1 LHSEPSGPFLADE
14 FPTVFSR
21 LPGSLFLVFNFFL
34 VNIYVGNLSWSMTNE
49 DLAALFEQ
57 FGTVGSAKILT
68 DKFSGR
74 SKGFAFVEMEN
85 AEEAQAAIA
94 QLNDTDV
101 QGRKIVVNEAQPKK
115 DDGGFKKRSF
125 GGGGGGGFR
134 GGSGGGGGYKGGSGG
149 GGGYKGGGG
158 GGYKGGNGGGGGYN
172 RDY

>member
-1 LHSEPSGPFLADE
+1 M
-14 FPTVFSR
+14 
-21 LPGSLFLVFNFFL
+21 
-34 VNIYVGNLSWSMTNE
+34 NIYVGNLAWSMTNE

-57 FGTVGSAKILT
+57 FGTVTSAKILT

-74 SKGFAFVEMEN
+74 SKGFAFVEMDN
-85 AEEAQAAIA
+85 AEEAQAAIS

-125 GGGGGGGFR
+125 GGGGGGGYR
-134 GGSGGGGGYKGGSGG
+134 GGG

-158 GGYKGGNGGGGGYN
+158 GGYKGGGGGNRGGGGGYS

>member
-1 LHSEPSGPFLADE
+1 M
-14 FPTVFSR
+14 
-21 LPGSLFLVFNFFL
+21 
-34 VNIYVGNLSWSMTNE
+34 NIYVGNLAWSMTNE

-57 FGTVGSAKILT
+57 FGTVTSAKILT

-74 SKGFAFVEMEN
+74 SKGFAFVEMDN
-85 AEEAQAAIA
+85 AEEAQAAIS
-94 QLNDTDV
+94 QLNDTEV

-125 GGGGGGGFR
+125 GGGGGGGYR
-134 GGSGGGGGYKGGSGG
+134 GGG

-158 GGYKGGNGGGGGYN
+158 GGYKGGGGGNRGGGGGYN

>member
-1 LHSEPSGPFLADE
+1 MHSEPSGPFLADE

-125 GGGGGGGFR
+125 GGGGFR
-134 GGSGGGGGYKGGSGG
+134 GGSGGGGGYKGGGG

>member
-1 LHSEPSGPFLADE
+1 M
-14 FPTVFSR
+14 
-21 LPGSLFLVFNFFL
+21 
-34 VNIYVGNLSWSMTNE
+34 NIYVGNLAWSMTNE

-57 FGTVGSAKILT
+57 FGSVTSAKILT

-74 SKGFAFVEMEN
+74 SKGFAFVEMDN
-85 AEEAQAAIA
+85 AEEAQAAIS

-125 GGGGGGGFR
+125 GGGGGGYR
-134 GGSGGGGGYKGGSGG
+134 GGG

-158 GGYKGGNGGGGGYN
+158 GGYKGGGGGGNRGGGGGYS